1 MKASEFREMSFEE
14 VTARLEELEE
24 EGFNLRFQHASSQL
38 SSPVRLRQVRRDIA
52 RVNTVL
58 QEHKSGEMLLPGG
71 EG

>member
-1 MKASEFREMSFEE
+1 MKASEFREMSLEE
-14 VTARLEELEE
+14 VTARLEELQE

-38 SSPVRLRQVRRDIA
+38 TSPVRLRQVRRDIA

-58 QEHKSGEMLLPGG
+58 REHKSGVRPLPGG